1 MPLNDCIEKIC
12 KFINAP
18 QKEQRKGMFRVTIVP
33 FEDKCNINCGRR
45 FAEILGKNPL
55 FEVSYYNEAFPKGFL
70 NLQGRNF
77 FDFIDQGNR
86 ILEKEH
92 SDVLVWGYE
101 ENGKIRLNFQTEAQY
116 VIPNELSF
124 SLLDSLFVPLSYFT
138 DTNNFSPSLL
148 LMIYG
153 VITAAVK
160 PVTNEQLKGK
170 PKILNDI
177 VRLLAEDTSPKDI
190 SREFMPFIMNMLGKI
205 YLNDAKDSLR
215 ESDIEIIESLLSAA
229 LKNKQYMR
237 LPIYYGCIYNNLGQL
252 YETAFG
258 KFKNIEYLK
267 NSIKFYREG
276 QKYLTRNYPFD
287 YGIISYHLALLYFE
301 FWKQTDDLQALRD
314 AVSQLRDAEK
324 VYTVTQFP
332 QAWCHV
338 EKLLGYYL
346 TCLGSNTESNEI
358 MQLAVDSFRNMQK
371 IYTQTDT
378 PQEWAEVQEE
388 IGNVY
393 YLLGKQNDDDNFMY
407 EARNYFNSA
416 LEVYEKVKNKTAQE
430 NVRRRLDR
438 IKNYI
443 N

>member
-1 MPLNDCIEKIC
+1 MPLNNCLEKIRT
-12 KFINAP
+12 FISAP
-18 QKEQRKGMFRVTIVP
+18 QKERRNGMFRVTVVP
-33 FEDKCNINCGRR
+33 FEDKCNINCGKR
-45 FAEILGKNPL
+45 FAELLSTNPL
-55 FEVSYYNEAFPKGFL
+55 FEVNYCNETFPKGFL

-92 SDVLVWGYE
+92 SDVLIWGYE
-101 ENGKIRLNFQTEAQY
+101 ESGKIRLNFQTETQY

-124 SLLDSLFVPLSYFT
+124 SLLDSLFIPLNYFT

-148 LMIYG
+148 LIIYG
-153 VITAAVK
+153 IITAAVK
-160 PVTNEQLKGK
+160 PVTNEQIKGK
-170 PKILNDI
+170 PKVLNDI

-190 SREFMPFIMNMLGKI
+190 SREFMPFIMNMLGKV

-215 ESDIEIIESLLSAA
+215 ESDIEIIENLVSAA
-229 LKNKQYMR
+229 LKNRQYMR
-237 LPIYYGCIYNNLGQL
+237 LPIYYGCTYNNLGQL

-267 NSIKFYREG
+267 NSIKFYREA

-314 AVSQLRDAEK
+314 AVAQLRDAEK
-324 VYTVTQFP
+324 VYTINQFP
-332 QAWCHV
+332 QSWCHV

-346 TCLGSNTESNEI
+346 TCLGSNTRSNEI
-358 MQLAVDSFRNMQK
+358 MQLAIDSFRNMQK
-371 IYTQTDT
+371 MYTQADT

-416 LEVYEKVKNKTAQE
+416 LEVYERVKNKTAQE
-430 NVRRRLDR
+430 NVGQRLDR